1 MASSE
6 PSSPITESPGHT
18 NTTENQDANLKS
30 YFMKIMQSVKDD
42 INDSVKEIKENTDK
56 EVNYLK

>member
-1 MASSE
+1 
-6 PSSPITESPGHT
+6 
-18 NTTENQDANLKS
+18 
-30 YFMKIMQSVKDD
+30 MKIMQSVKDD